1 MKKILFNLF
10 GLNSGPSRTG
20 LVIREFIQNGLKTY
34 LFVLEIRRLRYANF
48 RMDLMID
55 DPFKAP
61 HFLDFLSEMGC
72 IYDLW

>member
-20 LVIREFIQNGLKTY
+20 LVIPEFIQNGLKTY

-48 RMDLMID
+48 RMDLTID
-55 DPFKAP
+55 DPFKAT
-61 HFLDFLSEMGC
+61 FFDFLSEMGC